1 MQCLTAQHYIR
12 VYNDTFSRPTW
23 KLYKFNNIFCVASG
37 GTQLGVNY
45 CPIENKFSKISLSR
59 HKLNKT
65 QVCKDLSRVMLK
77 RTLRHLRSKKDSNHA
92 VCHRSLIRAFLV
104 CMFTLKALRNMFS
117 EKRKLRSAWAN
128 AQADLRSRLSHRQKG
143 TLFRDTGPLIGC
155 RNISGSSP
163 ELISI
168 SNARLYDTGE

>member
-1 MQCLTAQHYIR
+1 MLLNTGKKVTLSPRTVRCLTAQHYSR

-65 QVCKDLSRVMLK
+65 QVCKALSRVMLK
-77 RTLRHLRSKKDSNHA
+77 RTLRHLRSSLHSTQA
-92 VCHRSLIRAFLV
+92 VYQRSLIRAFLV
-104 CMFTLKALRNMFS
+104 CMFTLKACRNMFS
-117 EKRKLRSAWAN
+117 EKRKLRSAWAF
-128 AQADLRSRLSHRQKG
+128 AQADLRSRFSH
-143 TLFRDTGPLIGC
+143 
-155 RNISGSSP
+155 
-163 ELISI
+163 
-168 SNARLYDTGE
+168 